1 MIITDPNIYEETKK
15 EKYFEQHL
23 KSIDQFFENI
33 NTEKLDLIER
43 YLFDFLKH
51 SVKNYP
57 NFFISTLSDAYKGK
71 GGKNIIFKNR
81 KIGELFA
88 LDKLLSKPQYE
99 LNLLGLLKIFN
110 PKLNEWYIRTLPNKS
125 KLDNLG

>member
-1 MIITDPNIYEETKK
+1 MIITDPNIYEEAKK

-43 YLFDFLKH
+43 HLFDFLKH

-57 NFFISTLSDAYKGK
+57 NFYLHT
-71 GGKNIIFKNR
+71 
-81 KIGELFA
+81 IGCL
-88 LDKLLSKPQYE
+88 
-99 LNLLGLLKIFN
+99 
-110 PKLNEWYIRTLPNKS
+110 
-125 KLDNLG
+125 